1 MGRRACR
8 DEVPGLALRWAAGVW
23 EGRLMGETSW
33 NKPDKLLLAQA
44 SGLISL
50 QLSPRSPKGNVS
62 NFQIPPGAKENSSKI
77 AINIERVLSDLGK
90 HSIGFKMKYPVTNL
104 VDDWEQA

>member
-1 MGRRACR
+1 
-8 DEVPGLALRWAAGVW
+8 
-23 EGRLMGETSW
+23 MGETSW

-50 QLSPRSPKGNVS
+50 QLGPRSPKGNVS

-104 VDDWEQA
+104 VDDWERA